1 MGVHVM
7 EDKSKHDGELERG
20 LSNRHIQLIALGGAI
35 GTGLF
40 MGSGKTIHLA
50 GPSILLVYLIIGVML
65 FFVMRALGEVLLSN
79 LKYRSFNDI
88 AGDLLGEKAAFFTG
102 WTYWFCWITMGTA
115 NLIAVVQFTHYWWP
129 DLPVWLPS
137 GLCLVLLYILNV
149 VSVRWFGELEF
160 WFSMIK
166 IVAIIF
172 LILVGAYLVITG
184 FVSPTG
190 NEAKLSNIW
199 AYGGIFPN
207 GITGF
212 FAGFQIA
219 VFAFVGIELV
229 GMTAAET
236 RDPLVTLPK
245 AINAIPIRII
255 IFYLFALMAIIS
267 VTPWIHI
274 SADKSP
280 FVETFDLAGIA
291 AAAGIINFVVLTS
304 AASAAN
310 SAVYSISRQVYGLA
324 IDGQAPNAMSKL
336 SKRNIPGNSLMF
348 SIICLAVTT
357 LVLLASPTIMDA
369 FTTITTI
376 SSVCFIFVWTI
387 IILFYMAYRRKKPE
401 EHAKSIYKMPGGVYM
416 CYAVLAF
423 FVFVIILLT
432 LQQDTLRALILTPIW
447 FIVLF
452 VADIFRK
459 KYEKKQLP

>member
-1 MGVHVM
+1 MRTK
-7 EDKSKHDGELERG
+7 EEAKETGELKRG

-40 MGSGKTIHLA
+40 MGSGKTIYLA

-129 DLPVWLPS
+129 WLPVWLPS
-137 GLCLVLLYILNV
+137 GLCLILLYVLNV

-166 IVAIIF
+166 IIAIVF
-172 LILVGAYLVITG
+172 LILVGAYLVVTG
-184 FVSPTG
+184 FVSPSG

-199 AYGGIFPN
+199 DYGGIFPK
-207 GITGF
+207 GIGGF

-236 RDPLVTLPK
+236 RDPMVTLPK

-267 VTPWIHI
+267 VTPWTSI
-274 SADKSP
+274 SPDQSP

-310 SAVYSISRQVYGLA
+310 SAVYSLSRQVYGLA
-324 IDGQAPNAMSKL
+324 VDGQAPKVMSKL
-336 SKRNIPGNSLMF
+336 SKRDIPGNSLIF
-348 SIICLAVTT
+348 SIVCLALTT
-357 LVLLASPTIMDA
+357 FVLLASPTIMDA
-369 FTTITTI
+369 FTTVTTI

-387 IILFYMAYRRKKPE
+387 IILFYMAYRRKKPT
-401 EHAKSIYKMPGGVYM
+401 EHKTSIYKMPGGIFM

-432 LQQDTLRALILTPIW
+432 LERDTLHALILTPIW

-452 VADIFRK
+452 IADFIRK
-459 KYEKKQLP
+459 RHEKK